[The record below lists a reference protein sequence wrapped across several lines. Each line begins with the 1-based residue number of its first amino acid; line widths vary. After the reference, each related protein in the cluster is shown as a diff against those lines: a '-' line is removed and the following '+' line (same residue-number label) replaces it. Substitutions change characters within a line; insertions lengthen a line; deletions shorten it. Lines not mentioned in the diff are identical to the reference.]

1 MASLTGVDAPIAAFD
16 AARSQLAVATADG
29 RVRLFSVARG
39 RLDADATAALAGAA
53 AAAGP
58 GDVYSAL
65 AWGPEG
71 PAGRLLYAGSTGG
84 AVACY
89 DAARGALKWRAAAA
103 LDGAVAA
110 LAVGA
115 PEGGGAAGRLLAVS
129 RGGAA
134 AVLDAAGGG
143 ALATWRASKHGAG
156 AAALLPGGRAL
167 VAGAAL
173 ALHDTA
179 SGARLGRLTGHAEPA
194 VALAAAPDGSL
205 AASAAPGER
214 AAAVWSLAGGG
225 KGGLRHKSAVAR
237 LPLGAPAAA
246 LALAPA
252 AGAPPGAAAF
262 QLAAVTAGGGLRLF
276 SLRRGGD
283 DDAGGVA
290 AAAWAAAPE
299 GAGVLAAALE
309 AADVGGATLV
319 LAMGPAALPTFRRLR
334 ADAPAGGAVAELD
347 LGPAAGPALVAA
359 GPAAGG
365 AAKAGRAAAVVA
377 AADGGA
383 SLAARFGGAKRPAV
397 DGSDAEDEEDDAAA
411 VEADDMD
418 ADDSDEAEEG
428 PTFGER
434 VAALA
439 EAADPGAGGGA
450 EPAAPPPGPLK
461 ADSLAVLL
469 SQALRSGDRALLE
482 RCLAATDES
491 LISRTAVR
499 LSPADAA
506 ALLRACVARLAG
518 APAARGERA
527 AGWARAAIL
536 AHAASL
542 AAAEGG
548 PGGALGRLYQLIE
561 ARLASYHP
569 LLALNGRLDLVLA
582 NAARAAGAGGGVGAD
597 APNGPAAVYEVGS
610 DGRLEAEDVYGG
622 GASGSEDEWASQLGS
637 EESGSDGSGAEAEE
651 ANGAGGSS
659 DEEEESD

>member
-89 DAARGALKWRAAAA
+89 DAARGALKWRAPAA

-143 ALATWRASKHGAG
+143 ALAAWRASKHGAG

-173 ALHDTA
+173 ALHDAA

-246 LALAPA
+246 LTLAPA

-262 QLAAVTAGGGLRLF
+262 QLAAVTAGGGLQLF

-347 LGPAAGPALVAA
+347 LGLAPAPALVAA

-383 SLAARFGGAKRPAV
+383 SLAARFGGGKRPAV
-397 DGSDAEDEEDDAAA
+397 DGSDAEDGEGDAAA

-418 ADDSDEAEEG
+418 ADSDSDEAEEG

-450 EPAAPPPGPLK
+450 EPASPPPGPLK

-491 LISRTAVR
+491 LIARTAAR

-506 ALLRACVARLAG
+506 ALLRACVARLTG

-527 AGWARAAIL
+527 AGWARAAVL

-582 NAARAAGAGGGVGAD
+582 NAARAAGAGGDADAD
-597 APNGPAAVYEVGS
+597 APCGPAAVYEVGS

-622 GASGSEDEWASQLGS
+622 GAGGSEDEWASQLGS
-637 EESGSDGSGAEAEE
+637 EESRSEDSDAEAE